1 MNDTEFEELRDSVQR
16 LENKID
22 QVLVQTKK
30 RPVILWKEFIVGFVA
45 VSIVWIV
52 FIVILELMHSHF

>member
-16 LENKID
+16 LEIKID

-30 RPVILWKEFIVGFVA
+30 RSVILWKEFIVGFVV

-52 FIVILELMHSHF
+52 FIVILDLIH